1 MKTYD
6 VVVDENGEIR
16 GVEHETARMPEYL
29 MPRVSVRDYMAAA
42 ALTGLLS
49 EGFGDIPTDD
59 LPGVAAE
66 LAYDISDAMLKE
78 RNNAID

>member
-29 MPRVSVRDYMAAA
+29 MPRVSLRDYFAAA
-42 ALTGLLS
+42 ALTGTLAAS
-49 EGFGDIPTDD
+49 RTA
-59 LPGVAAE
+59 VAGKP
-66 LAYDISDAMLKE
+66 LAASCYRFADAMLKE

>member
-29 MPRVSVRDYMAAA
+29 MPRVSLRDYFAAA
-42 ALTGLLS
+42 ALTSFIGDTTRWAMSS
-49 EGFGDIPTDD
+49 E
-59 LPGVAAE
+59 E
-66 LAYDISDAMLKE
+66 LAERAYKVADAMLQE
-78 RNNAID
+78 RNRD